1 VDAARYEKRQRI
13 SVVAERAEKNNC
25 SGENKMNFL
34 SGKKTYVVVML
45 GIVVYG
51 AEAMGIVPEGTAEKL
66 NGFLLLLGLGTLRS
80 AVAKK

>member
-1 VDAARYEKRQRI
+1 
-13 SVVAERAEKNNC
+13 
-25 SGENKMNFL
+25 MNFL